1 MATAALRDVS
11 RSVAVSRGCPQG
23 GVLSPLLLCLVVDK
37 LLVRPNQGSV
47 YAQGY
52 DEDICLVA
60 GGKLL
65 NMISGLI
72 QWALYTVEVWCSGLG
87 LSVNPDKPGLVASTR
102 KRKLMRFLEPRLFS
116 KTLQHSRSVKYLGVI
131 LDSCLT
137 WKEHVD
143 AKVKKAQN
151 LMWACSRTCGVAWGL
166 GPKVVYWL
174 HVAIIRPSVT
184 FPSLVWWPGCQ
195 TASYKRKVS
204 RVQRLACLGI
214 TAAMCTAPM
223 NAVEALICSPPL
235 DFLVQSEA
243 SSAAH

>member
-72 QWALYTVEVWCSGLG
+72 QWALHTVAVWCSGFG
-87 LSVNPDKPGLVASTR
+87 LSVNPDKTGLVAFTR

-151 LMWACSRTCGVAWGL
+151 LMWACSRICGVAWGL
-166 GPKVVYWL
+166 GPKVVHWL
-174 HVAIIRPSVT
+174 HVAIIRPSIT

-214 TAAMCTAPM
+214 TAAMCTTPM
-223 NAVEALICSPPL
+223 NAVEALICPPPNPPTR
-235 DFLVQSEA
+235 FLGSK
-243 SSAAH
+243 